1 MAQDCSR
8 CSIKGV
14 CTKANGNRVYEV
26 NLNLIKQKQLIRE
39 LLISER
45 GLMHRSKRPIEPEA
59 VFGQIKYDSGF
70 KRFMLKSLP
79 KVSVEFGLVALAHN
93 LRKYASNL
101 HSIDEKIPKKPRYWI
116 DSKLLSPANNYI
128 IMNYETSMTKK

>member
-1 MAQDCSR
+1 
-8 CSIKGV
+8 ILK
-14 CTKANGNRVYEV
+14 NRLLKML
-26 NLNLIKQKQLIRE
+26 LNFLSQISWQIQLIRE
-39 LLISER
+39 LLTSER
-45 GLMHRSKRPIEPEA
+45 GLMHRSKRPVEPEA

-101 HSIDEKIPKKPRYWI
+101 HSI
-116 DSKLLSPANNYI
+116 L
-128 IMNYETSMTKK
+128 TKKYLKNRFFFKDLMV